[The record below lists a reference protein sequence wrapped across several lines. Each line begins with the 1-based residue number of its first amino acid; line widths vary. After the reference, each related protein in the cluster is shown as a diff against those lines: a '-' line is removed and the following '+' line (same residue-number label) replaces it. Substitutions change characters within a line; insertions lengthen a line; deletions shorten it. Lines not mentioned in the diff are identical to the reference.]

1 MILIGQYD
9 SPFVRRVA
17 IAMAFYGMPF
27 DHRPWSTFRDAELI
41 AAYNPLKR
49 VPTLVLDDGEVVIE
63 SALILDALD
72 HMAGWQAALAPQLG
86 AARRAMMKVCAL
98 GSGLGDKA
106 VALVY
111 ERALH
116 DQISQAWIDRCRGQI
131 SAVLDALEADRAQ
144 RTTEWWFGPTLTHAD
159 IMVACAVGFVHEAH
173 GEVFDMAK
181 WPALMAHSAQCEAL
195 KEFQQHQQAFIPPA

>member
-27 DHRPWSTFRDAELI
+27 DHRPWSTFGEGELI

-63 SALILDALD
+63 STIILDALD
-72 HMAGWQAALAPQLG
+72 HMVGPKAALAPQLG
-86 AARRAMMKVCAL
+86 DARRTVLKVCAL
-98 GSGLGDKA
+98 GSGLADKA

-111 ERALH
+111 EGALH
-116 DQISQAWIDRCRGQI
+116 DQTSQTWINRCRGQI
-131 SAVLDALEADRAQ
+131 VAVLDVLEADRVQ
-144 RTTEWWFGPTLTHAD
+144 RTTEWWFGHTLTHAD
-159 IMVACAVGFVHEAH
+159 IMIGCAVRFLGEAH
-173 GEVFDMAK
+173 GAVFDMTK
-181 WPALMAHSAQCEAL
+181 WPALAAHSAACEAL
-195 KEFQQHQQAFIPPA
+195 REFQQHQQAFIPPN

>member
-17 IAMAFYGMPF
+17 
-27 DHRPWSTFRDAELI
+27 I